1 MTRSATHDQGLTDHS
16 ERPHSIL
23 RFWKAVELFSPQK
36 IPAVNPNSRTTP
48 TFRVGG
54 RTPVP
59 WDGSKW
65 FQEAEPGKEWR
76 FTAYCGVYKQT
87 RVRAILER
95 RFGRNPADFDRRTD
109 GESCL
114 FAVQI
119 TAEGRALL
127 DTFTLASCAWATGRL
142 EDPGPKSAGWLDG
155 FETAAKEFTL
165 SFAER
170 FAVLENDEVGRK
182 LNSQPGVYVSRPVQ
196 SDDLPSEVQ
205 YAATRLNVL
214 TLLDPK
220 EVRISARQIPKER
233 AFDAESDD
241 FLNSFLLSDL
251 ARLAHEATSSDL
263 GRALSLYLT
272 PERNLDDKR
281 RCDLRSS
288 FDQLWQ
294 NTSPSL
300 FPLGRWPAASQQSLY
315 FSQQLAV
322 NSALEELK
330 NDSVV
335 FGVNGP
341 PGTGKTTLL
350 RELIATA
357 VVQRAQALS
366 ELNHPKDAFV
376 EPPIEWQSSKYKG
389 KVYPWRESL
398 TGCGVVV
405 ASSNNRAVENVTF
418 EIPAAEAI
426 SESYSSEIDYYKD
439 FASRILQQ
447 RDTHSKQKETDA
459 WGLIS
464 ARLGKKKNRQS
475 FVSSFWF
482 ADKTVDEPRSR
493 AEQGFLRYLTTVTAK
508 PGAWQKAVE
517 RFKGAV
523 ERESAIRRDRASVW
537 SSIRVLNVLAKQVE
551 ELQSALRGAEAS
563 MAQIH
568 EDLLTATDREQ
579 EGQKTLD
586 DAVKARKEHLGFKP
600 TLIDAL
606 FTLGRVYREWRKH
619 DLPLA
624 AHVELQRAKH
634 ESLRLNCERLTNNL
648 NSAKM
653 RVEKLT
659 ADFNRAETNLVEQR
673 FAQSSARERLGSA
686 YPKFEHWRSD
696 PQARELSSP
705 WADESW
711 NEARTR
717 VFIEALHLHRTFIEC
732 VPKQMK
738 TNVGAAMDILLGK
751 VSPQVQPQGLL
762 AAWESFFFV
771 IPVVSS
777 TFASFDR
784 LFAHLGRES
793 IGWLLIDEAGQAVP
807 QAAAG
812 ALWRSRKAIVVG
824 DPLQLE
830 PIVTLPFTA
839 QQALRCYF
847 QVEDTW
853 LPSKN
858 SVQTLS
864 DRVSRLGT
872 LLRNE
877 ENDEPTWV
885 GSPLRVHRRCENP
898 MFAISNEIAYS
909 GQMVY
914 ATEEVG
920 SSLPK
925 TKWIDIK
932 GPESDDH
939 WIPAEGLALQIL
951 LTELFASGLTGSE
964 ILLISPFRAV
974 ARKLKEIG
982 QKWGISGAGTIHVS
996 QGKESEVV
1004 VLVLGGDPRKP
1015 GAKDWASEKP
1025 NLLNVAVSR
1034 AKRRLFIIGDREQW
1048 KQYPFFGDAAFLIA
1062 QHEAMDVKPALL
1074 DGTPSALTR
1083 SAEA

>member
-1 MTRSATHDQGLTDHS
+1 MVQS
-16 ERPHSIL
+16 SIL
-23 RFWKAVELFSPQK
+23 QFWKAVELFSPQK
-36 IPAVNPNSRTTP
+36 IPAVDPNSRTTP

-54 RTPVP
+54 RTRVP
-59 WDGSKW
+59 WDASKW

-76 FTAYCGVYKQT
+76 FTLYCGVYKQR

-119 TAEGRALL
+119 TSEGRALL

-142 EDPGPKSAGWLDG
+142 EDPGPRSAGWLDG
-155 FETAAKEFTL
+155 FEAAAKEFAL
-165 SFAER
+165 SFAEQ

-182 LNSQPGVYVSRPVQ
+182 LNSQPGVHVSRPVQ
-196 SDDLPSEVQ
+196 SDDLVSEVE
-205 YAATRLNVL
+205 YAAIRLKVL

-220 EVRISARQIPKER
+220 EIRISARQIPKKR
-233 AFDAESDD
+233 ALDAESND

-251 ARLAHEATSSDL
+251 ARLAELSTRDGL
-263 GRALSLYLT
+263 GGPLSLYLT
-272 PERNLDDKR
+272 QESDLDKES
-281 RCDLRSS
+281 RCDIRSS
-288 FDQLWQ
+288 FDRLWQ

-300 FPLGRWPAASQQSLY
+300 FPSGRWPTASQYSLY

-322 NSALEELK
+322 NSALEEVKSGSPL
-330 NDSVV
+330 

-350 RELIATA
+350 REVIATV

-366 ELNHPKDAFV
+366 ELTDPADAFV
-376 EPPIEWQSSKYKG
+376 GRPIQWQSAKYKG
-389 KVYPWRESL
+389 KVYPWRKKL
-398 TGCGVVV
+398 TGHGIVV
-405 ASSNNRAVENVTF
+405 ASSNNRAVENVTL
-418 EIPAAEAI
+418 EIPSANAI
-426 SESYSSEIDYYKD
+426 SASNYSEIDYYRD

-447 RDTHSKQKETDA
+447 RDTNAKERKADA

-475 FVSSFWF
+475 FVGSFWF
-482 ADKTVDEPRSR
+482 ADKSVDEPRSR
-493 AEQGFLRYLTTVTAK
+493 AEKGFLHYLAGVTAK
-508 PGAWQKAVE
+508 PGDWQNATE
-517 RFKGAV
+517 RFKKAV
-523 ERESAIRRDRASVW
+523 ERESALRRHRAKVW
-537 SSIRVLNVLAKQVE
+537 SSIG
-551 ELQSALRGAEAS
+551 ELQVLTTQATALKLELEAAEAS

-568 EDLLTATDREQ
+568 EELLGATNLEQ
-579 EGQKTLD
+579 EGKKRLD
-586 DAVKARKEHLGFKP
+586 DALEARKEHLGFKP
-600 TLIDAL
+600 TFIDAL
-606 FTLGRVYREWRKH
+606 FTLGKAYREWRTH

-624 AHVELQRAKH
+624 AQVELQRTKH
-634 ESLRLNCERLTNNL
+634 EALRLNSEQLTNNL
-648 NSAKM
+648 NSAKVQ
-653 RVEKLT
+653 VEELT
-659 ADFNRAETNLVEQR
+659 ATFNRAETSLAELRVG
-673 FAQSSARERLGSA
+673 QSSAREKLGPA
-686 YPKFEHWRSD
+686 YPNFEHWLSD
-696 PQARELSSP
+696 PQNRELSSP

-738 TNVGAAMDILLGK
+738 ANVGAAMDILLGK
-751 VSPQVQPQGLL
+751 VSPQVQPEGLR

-812 ALWRSRKAIVVG
+812 ALWRSRRAIVVG

-839 QQALRCYF
+839 QQALRSYF
-847 QVEDTW
+847 RVEETW
-853 LPSKN
+853 LPSQN
-858 SVQTLS
+858 SVQILS

-877 ENDEPTWV
+877 ENEEPTWV

-898 MFAISNEIAYS
+898 MFAVSNEIAYN

-920 SSLPK
+920 SSLPT

-932 GPESDDH
+932 SAESDGH
-939 WIPAEGLALQIL
+939 WIPAEGLALENL
-951 LTELFASGLTGSE
+951 LAQLLASGLTASE

-982 QKWGISGAGTIHVS
+982 KIWGITGAGTIHVS
-996 QGKESEVV
+996 QGKEAEVV
-1004 VLVLGGDPRKP
+1004 ILVLGGDPQKP

-1034 AKRRLFIIGDREQW
+1034 AKRRLFVIGDREQW
-1048 KQYPFFGDAAFLIA
+1048 KQYRFFADAEFLIA
-1062 QHEAMDVKPALL
+1062 QYEAMNDRATLA
-1074 DGTPSALTR
+1074 DGTAPPRAR